1 MKYLSDNLIT
11 VKHEVLLIPN
21 TLLKFITWS

>member
-1 MKYLSDNLIT
+1 MKYLSDNLII